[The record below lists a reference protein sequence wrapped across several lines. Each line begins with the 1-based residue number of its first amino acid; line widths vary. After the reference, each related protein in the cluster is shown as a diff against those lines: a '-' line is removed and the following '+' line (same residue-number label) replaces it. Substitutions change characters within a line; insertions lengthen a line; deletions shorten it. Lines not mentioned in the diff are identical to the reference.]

1 MLKNKNYSYLLVS
14 LQFTCIGLLILLNLS
29 MFTKTIPVLIFL
41 SGVGFF
47 FYTLLFNNMSNFNII
62 PDIKKDATLITTG
75 AYKYIRHPMYFA
87 VLITMFAPL
96 TNSFSLTN
104 FSISIVLSVTM
115 FLKAK
120 KEEYLWHGE
129 SSEYKDYMSN
139 TKMII
144 PFVL

>member
-1 MLKNKNYSYLLVS
+1 MLKNRNYSYLLVTS
-14 LQFTCIGLLILLNLS
+14 QFICIALLVLLNLP
-29 MFTKTIPVLIFL
+29 MFMKTIPNLIFL

-47 FYTLLFNNMSNFNII
+47 FYTLLFNKVSNFNII
-62 PDIKKDATLITTG
+62 PDIKEDATLITTG
-75 AYKYIRHPMYFA
+75 AYRYIRHPMYFA

-96 TNSFSLTN
+96 SNSLSYANIILCTVLT
-104 FSISIVLSVTM
+104 ITM

-129 SSEYKDYMSN
+129 SAEYKNYMQN